1 MSTLDGS
8 FGDSASLDKYLL
20 QGSRKQNPHACAVI
34 AFRFAYTTLR
44 AKNLGGSIVEDGA
57 ERDSLLSGK
66 LPLLP
71 SDVCARLS
79 DDFLIWVSQATS
91 VPAIADSSSL
101 LPSTGR
107 QRGPSRNV
115 PKSYRLWS
123 LIRQVESHPEQD
135 PASSMDDFSRTRTR
149 IQSGPCFVK
158 FSRV

>member
-20 QGSRKQNPHACAVI
+20 QGPRKPNPHACAVI

-57 ERDSLLSGK
+57 ERVSLLSGK

-79 DDFLIWVSQATS
+79 GDFLIWVS
-91 VPAIADSSSL
+91 
-101 LPSTGR
+101 
-107 QRGPSRNV
+107 
-115 PKSYRLWS
+115 
-123 LIRQVESHPEQD
+123 
-135 PASSMDDFSRTRTR
+135 
-149 IQSGPCFVK
+149 
-158 FSRV
+158 